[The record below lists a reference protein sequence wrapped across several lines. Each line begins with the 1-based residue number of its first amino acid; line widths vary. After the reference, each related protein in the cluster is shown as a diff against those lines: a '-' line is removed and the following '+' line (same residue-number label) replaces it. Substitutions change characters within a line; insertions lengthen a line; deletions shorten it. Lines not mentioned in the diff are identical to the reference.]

1 MKLRDIINENGI
13 SVGIG
18 EDTKEA
24 VIEHL
29 VGLQSFCGNVRDT
42 DKFSSDVAKRE
53 SSGTTAV
60 GGGVAIPHAKSP
72 AVKRTGLCAV
82 TLREGVDWGSPDR
95 QPVRIVF
102 MIAASEQGG
111 DEHLSLLSRLVTLLM
126 NKGLIQ
132 KLCEAKTSEEFLQIL
147 ESYDGDRPKIPDKG
161 AEPAKP
167 NKTNAEKEYR
177 LVAVTACPTG
187 IAHTYMAAEALRKA
201 ANGKG
206 ISIKV
211 ETAGSAGSENKLSAE
226 EIKNAQAV
234 IIAADRQV
242 ELSRFDGK
250 RMINVSTGDAI
261 HRAEETVLSAVSGEA
276 PVYRYRGERKSS
288 SASSATGFRALYGYL
303 MNGVSHMLPFVVA
316 GGLLIAVSFL
326 IDTVK
331 GVPQESL
338 GSGTPTSAFL
348 NGIGN
353 GVFSFMLPVL
363 AGYISMAIADRP
375 GFLPGFAG
383 GFLANIGATFQKP
396 SGDVSSGF
404 LGALFAGFAAG
415 FLMLLLEAFCD
426 SFPRSLE
433 GLKSVL
439 IYPLL
444 GVLLISLTV
453 CGVNPLMGYINR
465 WITQLLDALNG
476 VSAVALGALLGAMM
490 AFDMGGPVN
499 KAAYVFGT
507 ASIASGNLSV
517 MASVMAGGMIPPLA
531 IAVATGL
538 FPKRFSP
545 EERKNG
551 TVNYVLGLSFITE
564 GAIPYAASDP
574 LRVIPSCMAGAAIAG
589 GLSMFFGCTLG
600 APHGGVFVFPV
611 VGEWAYYLLAVG
623 VGSIIGALLLGAL
636 KNTYSE
642 RGK

>member
-1 MKLRDIINENGI
+1 MKLSDIISENGV
-13 SVGIG
+13 SVGI
-18 EDTKEA
+18 EENSKES
-24 VIEHL
+24 VTEYL
-29 VGLQSFCGNVRDT
+29 VGLHCLCGNVRDRE
-42 DKFSSDVAKRE
+42 KFASDVAQRE
-53 SSGTTAV
+53 QKGTTAV
-60 GGGVAIPHAKSP
+60 GGGVAIPHAKSS
-72 AVKRTGLCAV
+72 AVKKTGLCAV
-82 TLREGVDWGSPDR
+82 TLNDGVDWGSPDA
-95 QPVRIVF
+95 QPVKVVF
-102 MIAASEQGG
+102 MIAAAEGG
-111 DEHLSLLSRLVTLLM
+111 EEHLTLLSRLVTLLM
-126 NKGLIQ
+126 NKGLIN
-132 KLCEAKTSEEFLQIL
+132 KLSAAKSSREFLQIL
-147 ESYDGDRPKIPDKG
+147 ESYDSDRPELPHNG
-161 AEPAKP
+161 AECAKT
-167 NKTNAEKEYR
+167 NKTNAEKDYR

-187 IAHTYMAAEALRKA
+187 IAHTYMAAEALHAA
-201 ANGKG
+201 ANNLG

-211 ETAGSAGSENKLSAE
+211 ETAGSGGADNKLSAE

-261 HRAEETVLSAVSGEA
+261 HHAEETVLSAISGSA
-276 PVYRYRGERKSS
+276 PVYRHKGEKR
-288 SASSATGFRALYGYL
+288 ASSGGNATGFRAFYGYL

-326 IDTVK
+326 IDTFK
-331 GVPQESL
+331 GVPQASL

-348 NGIGN
+348 NGIGS

-396 SGDVSSGF
+396 AGDVSSGF

-415 FLMLLLEAFCD
+415 FVMLLLEAFCD

-439 IYPLL
+439 IYPVF
-444 GVLLISLTV
+444 GVILISLII
-453 CGVNPLMGYINR
+453 CGVNPLMGYINQ

-476 VSAVALGALLGAMM
+476 ISAVALGALLGAMM

-517 MASVMAGGMIPPLA
+517 MAAVMAGGMIPPLA
-531 IAVATGL
+531 IAIATSL

-545 EERKNG
+545 DERKNG
-551 TVNYVLGLSFITE
+551 TVNYILGLSFITE

-611 VGEWAYYLLAVG
+611 VGGWAYYLLSVG
-623 VGSIIGALLLGAL
+623 IGSIISALVLGAV

-642 RGK
+642 RGN